1 MKQSK
6 IILVLLIFNLILV
19 SVKAQG
25 FFPYNKGLPSLK
37 NAENVVLPH
46 IDSLKALFVEFNSDS
61 VSLFKQT
68 IKNNPQL
75 VELQLKNPPQAAIQI
90 VSELNHKH
98 LTHFFIHAY
107 RGANLKVFD
116 FPNIEFFSLE
126 STKLEFLSM
135 HSNFQALNILAINS
149 PNLKEWQTDSN
160 FPSLGLIDLKAVK
173 LSAFPIKE
181 LPGIEQFSFECSF
194 DTIPNYLCKCK
205 KLRLISFNN
214 HKLIPIDEC
223 FERKI
228 KKGDYSNLTLYEGIN
243 GKEVLNILSKDR
255 RKE

>member
-1 MKQSK
+1 MSK
-6 IILVLLIFNLILV
+6 VAILLLLFNLLSTSI
-19 SVKAQG
+19 KAQD

-37 NAENVVLPH
+37 NAENVALPH

-90 VSELNHKH
+90 ASELKLKH

-107 RGANLKVFD
+107 GGANLKVFD
-116 FPNIEFFSLE
+116 LPNIEFFSLE

-135 HSNFQALNILAINS
+135 QSNFQVLNILDINS

-194 DTIPNYLCKCK
+194 DNIPNYLCKCK

-214 HKLIPIDEC
+214 HKLIPIDKC
-223 FERKI
+223 FEKKI
-228 KKGDYSNLTLYEGIN
+228 KKGGYSNLTLYEGIN
-243 GKEVLNILSKDR
+243 GKEVVNILSKDR

>member
-1 MKQSK
+1 MRKVVT
-6 IILVLLIFNLILV
+6 VLFLFNLLLT

-25 FFPYNKGLPSLK
+25 FFPYNKGLPFLK
-37 NAENVVLPH
+37 ILDNIVLPH
-46 IDSLKALFVEFNSDS
+46 IDSVKALFVEFRTDS
-61 VSLFKQT
+61 ISLFKET
-68 IKNNPQL
+68 MKNNPQI

-90 VSELNHKH
+90 VSELNRKN
-98 LTHFFIHAY
+98 LTHLFVHEY
-107 RGANLKVFD
+107 GGANLKVFD

-149 PNLKEWQTDSN
+149 PNLKEWQADSN

-214 HKLIPIDEC
+214 HKLIAIDKC
-223 FERKI
+223 FKKKI
-228 KKGDYSNLTLYEGIN
+228 KKGVYSNLTLYEAIN